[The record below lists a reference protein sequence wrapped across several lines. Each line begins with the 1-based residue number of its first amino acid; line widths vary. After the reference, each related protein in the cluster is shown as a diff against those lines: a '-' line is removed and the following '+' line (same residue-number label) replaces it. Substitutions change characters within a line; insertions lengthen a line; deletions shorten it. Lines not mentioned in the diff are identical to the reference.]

1 MRHRLFAAAAL
12 AAGSAVPA
20 AQAAGTCGLDYLC
33 AAPGIAAAGPAN
45 VETAVTVGVQWNFA
59 DFNPELV
66 VGLRRT
72 RTNPAGT
79 VIGAKADV
87 AVPVSLLNFYKP
99 TFRVMGIAGGEYVQG
114 EAGVGFKAVDWRPVL
129 AVGAQGP
136 FVNAGLNWEVG
147 GWVKPY
153 AGVNSQYRTHRPGSG
168 GANCAAGYALVSPV
182 SLSLSGAPTVGGKT
196 CAKLVP

>member
-1 MRHRLFAAAAL
+1 MRLRSFVAAAL
-12 AAGSAVPA
+12 AAGAAVPA
-20 AQAAGTCGLDYLC
+20 ARAGTCGVDYSCLAPAIL
-33 AAPGIAAAGPAN
+33 AAEPAN

-114 EAGVGFKAVDWRPVL
+114 EAGVGFKAIDWRPVV

-136 FVNAGLNWEVG
+136 LVNAGMNWEVG
-147 GWVKPY
+147 GLVKPY
-153 AGVNSQYRTHRPGSG
+153 AGVNTHRRNNRPSSG
-168 GANCAAGYALVSPV
+168 GATCGTGYTLVAPA
-182 SLSLSGAPTVGGKT
+182 SLSLSGAPTSGGRT
-196 CAKLVP
+196 CAKTIP